1 MPFCYCIRRSADI
14 TAIWKAG
21 MVSWVWQ
28 VTDASNLA
36 AESHCRTSTRDAVR
50 PGRRERNVT
59 GPVEQTLLLQSRS
72 PTDLIALGT
81 RLTPQ

>member
-28 VTDASNLA
+28 VTDASMGLA
-36 AESHCRTSTRDAVR
+36 AESHCRTSTRGCGTPRA
-50 PGRRERNVT
+50 T
-59 GPVEQTLLLQSRS
+59 SAMLL
-72 PTDLIALGT
+72 AL
-81 RLTPQ
+81 